1 MSNHAAKKL
10 PNLLQ
15 YVPNQYMTQQ
25 MCDKAILENERTVNS
40 VPDWYRN
47 HGMCNKAVDNY
58 HHVLDFTLECYK
70 TQKVCDKDVNTYLIL
85 FLINKALEM
94 CNSMWRCNSM

>member
-40 VPDWYRN
+40 VPD
-47 HGMCNKAVDNY
+47 
-58 HHVLDFTLECYK
+58 
-70 TQKVCDKDVNTYLIL
+70 
-85 FLINKALEM
+85 
-94 CNSMWRCNSM
+94 